1 MPILSTGL
9 LIAGAA
15 LSAAPIVA
23 NAFKSPAEKQAAELA
38 KQQGERSQQL
48 RNQLDRQG
56 RPEMNAAVDRL
67 NQLLSTNLGITD
79 QERINAERGI
89 DRSLSQGMSGVS
101 SLGGGLRGL
110 GAMTQGAGDAYGG
123 MAAQN
128 AQMQQANRLN
138 LGQQLVGAEAQQE
151 QFNEL
156 LPYLEL
162 RDEMQA
168 LEGASYE
175 NQYLAALAKTDR
187 RNAMFQGIGGIGSSM
202 MGLGGQFTNP
212 STVGT
217 TKTIN
222 TGRVNP
228 TAATISPQGFTQP
241 LTTQQS
247 VGNLPQNPMFNYGTN
262 YGFNTP
268 PIYNPNN

>member
-217 TKTIN
+217 TTNVGGVTAGSTTQSTIPYAPSFRYPN
-222 TGRVNP
+222 T
-228 TAATISPQGFTQP
+228 AKQGFGGSNP
-241 LTTQQS
+241 L
-247 VGNLPQNPMFNYGTN
+247 NR
-262 YGFNTP
+262 TP
-268 PIYNPNN
+268 IG

>member
-1 MPILSTGL
+1 MPAITTGL
-9 LIAGAA
+9 LIAGGAA
-15 LSAAPIVA
+15 LSAAPIIA
-23 NAFKSPAEKQAAELA
+23 NAFESPAEKQARKLAE
-38 KQQGERSQQL
+38 KQGTRSEEL

-56 RPEMNAAVDRL
+56 RPEMNASVDRL
-67 NQLLSTNLGITD
+67 NQLLSTNLGVTD

-110 GAMTQGAGDAYGG
+110 GAMTQGAGDAYGN

-138 LGQQLVGAEAQQE
+138 LGQQLVRAEAQQE

-187 RNAMFQGIGGIGSSM
+187 RNAMFQGIGGLGSSM
-202 MGLGGQFTNP
+202 MGLGGQMMMNP
-212 STVGT
+212 STVET
-217 TKTIN
+217 TKKIN
-222 TGRVNP
+222 TG
-228 TAATISPQGFTQP
+228 
-241 LTTQQS
+241 S
-247 VGNLPQNPMFNYGTN
+247 VGNPPQNPMSMFNYDTN

-268 PIYNPNN
+268 PTYNPNN